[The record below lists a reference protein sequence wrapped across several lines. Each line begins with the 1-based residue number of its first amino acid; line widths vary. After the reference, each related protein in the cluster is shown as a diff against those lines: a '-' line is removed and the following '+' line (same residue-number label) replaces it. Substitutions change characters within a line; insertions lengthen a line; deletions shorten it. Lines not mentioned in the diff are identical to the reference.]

1 VPVENDDG
9 EHGRHTDPGG
19 APRQRFFKADSVR
32 TTMEYAQIER
42 KHHQY
47 EQVEQ
52 NPK

>member
-1 VPVENDDG
+1 
-9 EHGRHTDPGG
+9 
-19 APRQRFFKADSVR
+19 VR